1 MTHASDYARRVGV
14 KPRWR
19 GRGISILNGVVGDY
33 LDRRVNGLAIAMA
46 FVQDGRPLAVTAQGL
61 RAAQPALSRKLV
73 ILVHGWCC
81 DETVWRFPHEA
92 ATYATKLQV
101 DAGYTPFSVRYN
113 TGLPVG
119 QSGQDLARLLR
130 ALIAAYPL
138 PIDEIVLIGHS
149 MGGLVIRAA
158 CHVGS
163 ETGDRW
169 VDAVNRIF
177 YIATPLD
184 GADLARFAHGAT
196 LALSVLPNPIAR
208 LVGNVLDVRSRG
220 VKDLRTGGS
229 VASDGE
235 SGSTALAG
243 LPWLASATHTLLVGT
258 LTGNPHNLV
267 SKTLGDGLVRV
278 PAARDGRLKAPADVT
293 VFPGL
298 HHLQLAHDAAV
309 YAAIRRRCTTK
320 G

>member
-1 MTHASDYARRVGV
+1 MTRSGDGAQSVHSW
-14 KPRWR
+14 P
-19 GRGISILNGVVGDY
+19 GRGISILNGIVGDY

-46 FVQDGRPLAVTAQGL
+46 FMQDGRPLAVTAHGL
-61 RAAQPALSRKLV
+61 RVAQPALSGKLV

-81 DETVWRFPHEA
+81 NETVWRFPREA
-92 ATYATKLQV
+92 ATYATKLQA

-113 TGLPVG
+113 TGLPVA

-130 ALIAAYPL
+130 ALAEAYPA
-138 PIDEIVLIGHS
+138 PIDEVVLIGHS

-158 CHVGS
+158 CHIGEES
-163 ETGDRW
+163 GDRW
-169 VDAVNRIF
+169 VDLVKRIF

-184 GADLARFAHGAT
+184 GADLARLAHGAT
-196 LALSVLPNPIAR
+196 LALSTLPNPIAR

-229 VASDGE
+229 VASDDE
-235 SGSTALAG
+235 SGSASLAD
-243 LPWLASATHTLLVGT
+243 LPWLASASHTLLVGT
-258 LTGNPHNLV
+258 LMDNPRNLV

-278 PAARDGRLKAPADVT
+278 PAAREDGAASPADIR

-298 HHLQLAHDAAV
+298 NHLQLAHDAAV
-309 YAAIRRRCTTK
+309 YDVIRRLCT
-320 G
+320 